1 MTIDREGLL
10 YSIAVIL
17 TDQPRLPME
26 QLARK
31 VGVSR
36 ATLHRMFPSREAILF
51 AVQHLAHAVAGRAIE
66 AAQPERGPADE
77 ALARLVE
84 KSMPDAALHLL
95 LARNRN
101 ETGNDTPEND
111 VRWEPYRQRLLSLF
125 RRGQEAG
132 LFRVD
137 LSAQWMLDA
146 MAALMFAAAEAI
158 RAGRLAPA
166 DGVAAVVG
174 MLLDGSRRR

>member
-174 MLLDGSRRR
+174 LPG